1 MLPATHML
9 EHCPAATPVEHCPAA
24 ESAGHE
30 QVPEPGTRGQRQCV
44 RPVAP
49 AAMGF
54 LSYQCSRC
62 QGPSPASESQCS
74 HLQATPKA
82 IPFLV
87 TTESHPEVTGIKK
100 GLYQGP
106 NARDVKVRAL
116 SFQKVPGLSENTCNT
131 YALGER
137 TLIWVIE
144 TLKNLCLHSQLSR
157 EHLHK
162 KKKKKQKGLVMA
174 YQVPL
179 NQGLSLPNC
188 ERPEPAFSSFQPTVE
203 TTPTLASRHLRKYKL
218 LFQSRVEGGMQTF
231 CRSRSRP
238 LWRSSGRTAPN
249 KLSTL

>member
-100 GLYQGP
+100 RLYQGP

-116 SFQKVPGLSENTCNT
+116 SFQQVPGLSENTCNT
-131 YALGER
+131 YALGKE
-137 TLIWVIE
+137 LSFGS
-144 TLKNLCLHSQLSR
+144 LKLSKTCVYIPSSQENIFTR
-157 EHLHK
+157 K
-162 KKKKKQKGLVMA
+162 KKKNRKALSWLTKSLLIRDFLCLTVKGRSQPSAV
-174 YQVPL
+174 
-179 NQGLSLPNC
+179 
-188 ERPEPAFSSFQPTVE
+188 FSQ
-203 TTPTLASRHLRKYKL
+203 
-218 LFQSRVEGGMQTF
+218 Q
-231 CRSRSRP
+231 
-238 LWRSSGRTAPN
+238 
-249 KLSTL
+249 

>member
-1 MLPATHML
+1 MCEACGSSSNGLPLLSVQPMPRTI
-9 EHCPAATPVEHCPAA
+9 TSFRIPVFP
-24 ESAGHE
+24 SAGHT
-30 QVPEPGTRGQRQCV
+30 QGHPFPSGNREPSG
-44 RPVAP
+44 
-49 AAMGF
+49 
-54 LSYQCSRC
+54 
-62 QGPSPASESQCS
+62 S
-74 HLQATPKA
+74 HRNQ
-82 IPFLV
+82 
-87 TTESHPEVTGIKK
+87 KK
-100 GLYQGP
+100 RLYQGP

-116 SFQKVPGLSENTCNT
+116 SFQQVPGLSENTCNT
-131 YALGER
+131 YALGKE
-137 TLIWVIE
+137 LSFGS
-144 TLKNLCLHSQLSR
+144 LKLSKTCIYIPSSQENIFTR
-157 EHLHK
+157 
-162 KKKKKQKGLVMA
+162 KKKKQKGLVMA